1 MNGQLLGFGIGVLLL
16 VLGRK
21 LFWLFVGVVG
31 FLWGF
36 QIASQLLPANSQI
49 AILAAALVLGLVGAV
64 LAIFVQHLVVILAG
78 FLAGAHLVVR
88 VLTLYNWDGQQFVWW
103 IALLGGVLGAPS
115 GTDDAGLG
123 AHYPL
128 VVDRC
133 QPGNPSSASRS
144 SHNRPLGV
152 SPRHLRHHNS
162 IATPSTSGS
171 RGLNDRYLKAT
182 SG

>member
-88 VLTLYNWDGQQFVWW
+88 VLTLYNWDGQQSVWW
-103 IALLGGVLGAPS
+103 IALLGGVLGALLALMMLEWALIILSSLIGANLVSQALPLDQTATVLLAILLAIS
-115 GTDDAGLG
+115 GIVIQSRLLQRPA
-123 AHYPL
+123 
-128 VVDRC
+128 VV
-133 QPGNPSSASRS
+133 A
-144 SHNRPLGV
+144 
-152 SPRHLRHHNS
+152 
-162 IATPSTSGS
+162 
-171 RGLNDRYLKAT
+171 
-182 SG
+182 